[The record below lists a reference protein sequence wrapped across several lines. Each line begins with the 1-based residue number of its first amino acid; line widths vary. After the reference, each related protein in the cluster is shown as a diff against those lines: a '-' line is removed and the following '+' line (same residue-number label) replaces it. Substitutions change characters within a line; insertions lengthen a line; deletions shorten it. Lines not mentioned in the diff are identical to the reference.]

1 LSQRRLATSRSHNHA
16 TSDDKPV
23 ASRLAS
29 WDEVRMLVNTM
40 GELGAGVFELAQEHY
55 TDAEPRR
62 EYYQRLQALTIE
74 SGRPTTFVVG
84 AAGPDSTVWRQMI
97 GVVEDTVARGGRMF
111 AQVHARQFMSIMGFK
126 VGLPFDRLATWQ
138 SMRSQPLERQRALLL
153 DPDTRRTLVD
163 EALHGPYRDGIGSEV
178 RPPVW
183 DMMFL
188 AETDLPPYRSVAQV
202 AAEQNTTPVDVI
214 IDMSLAHDFELYFMQ
229 PFANH
234 DLDAVLELMRH
245 PSTVIAVSD
254 SGAHVSQIIDASIP
268 THLLAYWTRQQ
279 GAFTWEQA
287 VRMLTFDPAR
297 LWGFSDR
304 GLLREGFRAD
314 LAVFDPQ
321 RISPGLPTSAVDL
334 PGGAKRL
341 KQKATGMLALVVNGT
356 VLMRNNDHTGELPG
370 RLLRGPLAAR
380 RTIS

>member
-1 LSQRRLATSRSHNHA
+1 
-16 TSDDKPV
+16 
-23 ASRLAS
+23 
-29 WDEVRMLVNTM
+29 
-40 GELGAGVFELAQEHY
+40 
-55 TDAEPRR
+55 
-62 EYYQRLQALTIE
+62 
-74 SGRPTTFVVG
+74 
-84 AAGPDSTVWRQMI
+84 
-97 GVVEDTVARGGRMF
+97 MF
-111 AQVHARQFMSIMGFK
+111 GQVHARQFMSIMGFK
-126 VGLPFDRLATWQ
+126 VALPFDRLPTWK
-138 SMRSQPLERQRALLL
+138 SVRSQPLDRQRALLL
-153 DPDTRRTLVD
+153 DPDTRRALVD
-163 EALHGPYRDGIGSEV
+163 EAMHGPYRDGIGSEV

-245 PSTVIAVSD
+245 PLTVVAVSD

-268 THLLAYWTRQQ
+268 THVLSYWAREQ
-279 GAFTWEQA
+279 GAFSMEQA

-314 LAVFDPQ
+314 LAVFDPL
-321 RISPGLPTSAVDL
+321 RVSPGLPTSAADL

-341 KQKATGMLALVVNGT
+341 KQKARGMLALVVNGS
-356 VLMRNNDHTGELPG
+356 VLMRDNEHTGALPG
-370 RLLRGPLAAR
+370 RLLRGPLANR
-380 RTIS
+380 RAFS